1 MRRSKD
7 TCPVQ
12 VRMASP
18 RAPTSGV
25 RFQRFCITAK
35 RGFFCRESCVMR
47 TPWSIIRGLGIAA
60 FAAYIV
66 RAQLPEVAETALAEL
81 GVTYGKPGMGGF
93 VFVEG
98 RYLAPPYTVTRRGN
112 GIFINRIQVEQP
124 VGWPRGVEP
133 ASAVRAVDADGDF
146 EAVAPEAAQPAPPQP
161 VAEDAQ
167 KKAVKSIDDLF
178 ADEEEPA
185 AAPQPAAAKPMA
197 AAAEQVTQ
205 DPEDR
210 ARDKTQVIEGLDR
223 IRAGYEQALTR
234 GEIFFFN
241 QRHNRVNGTYGTART
256 LMGVLPKALRYA
268 ESPIDL
274 QNRLKQGGVYFLD
287 IGICG
292 ELFKNRNTFP
302 LLEERLRKIE
312 ADEALEAM
320 KKKAERPW

>member
-35 RGFFCRESCVMR
+35 WGFFCRITTDMY
-47 TPWSIIRGLGIAA
+47 TPWIVRVVGIAA
-60 FAAYIV
+60 VAACAA
-66 RAQLPEVAETALAEL
+66 RAQLPEVTEAALAEL
-81 GVTYGKPGMGGF
+81 GIAYGVPGMSGF

-112 GIFINRIQVEQP
+112 GIFINRVQVEQP

-133 ASAVRAVDADGDF
+133 ASAAHAVDADGDF
-146 EAVAPEAAQPAPPQP
+146 EAVAPEAAQPAPAQP

-185 AAPQPAAAKPMA
+185 AAPQPAAARPAPA
-197 AAAEQVTQ
+197 ASTQAARS
-205 DPEDR
+205 PEDH
-210 ARDKTQVIEGLDR
+210 ARDKAQVVEGLDR
-223 IRAGYEQALTR
+223 IRAGYEQALSR
-234 GEIFFFN
+234 GEIFFFG
-241 QRHNRVNGTYGTART
+241 QRHNRINGTYGTART

-268 ESPIDL
+268 ESPLDL
-274 QNRLKQGGVYFLD
+274 QHRLKQGGVYFLD

>member
-12 VRMASP
+12 VRIASP

-35 RGFFCRESCVMR
+35 WGFFCRKATDMY
-47 TPWSIIRGLGIAA
+47 TPWIVRVVGIAA
-60 FAAYIV
+60 VAVFAA
-66 RAQLPEVAETALAEL
+66 RAQLPEITETALAEL
-81 GVTYGKPGMGGF
+81 GIAYGVPGMSGF

-112 GIFINRIQVEQP
+112 GIFVNRVQVEQP
-124 VGWPRGVEP
+124 VVWPRGVEP
-133 ASAVRAVDADGDF
+133 ASAARAVDADGDF
-146 EAVAPEAAQPAPPQP
+146 EAVAPEAAQPAPAQP

-185 AAPQPAAAKPMA
+185 AAPQPAAARPAPA
-197 AAAEQVTQ
+197 ASTQ
-205 DPEDR
+205 AVRSPEDH
-210 ARDKTQVIEGLDR
+210 ARDKAQVIEGLDR
-223 IRAGYEQALTR
+223 IRAGYEQALSR
-234 GEIFFFN
+234 GEIFFFG

-268 ESPIDL
+268 ESPLDL

-320 KKKAERPW
+320 KKKAARPW

>member
-12 VRMASP
+12 VRIASP

-35 RGFFCRESCVMR
+35 WGFFCRKATDMY
-47 TPWSIIRGLGIAA
+47 TPWIVRVVGIAA
-60 FAAYIV
+60 VAVFAA
-66 RAQLPEVAETALAEL
+66 RAQLPEITETALAEL
-81 GVTYGKPGMGGF
+81 GIAYGVPGMSGF

-112 GIFINRIQVEQP
+112 GIFVNRVQVEQP
-124 VGWPRGVEP
+124 VVWPRGVEP
-133 ASAVRAVDADGDF
+133 ASAARAVDADGDF
-146 EAVAPEAAQPAPPQP
+146 ETVAPEAAQPAPAQP

-185 AAPQPAAAKPMA
+185 AAPQPAAARPAPA
-197 AAAEQVTQ
+197 ASTQ
-205 DPEDR
+205 AVRSPEDH
-210 ARDKTQVIEGLDR
+210 ARDKAQVIEGLDR
-223 IRAGYEQALTR
+223 IRAGYEQALSR
-234 GEIFFFN
+234 GEIFFFG

-268 ESPIDL
+268 ESPLDL

-320 KKKAERPW
+320 KKKAARPW

>member
-1 MRRSKD
+1 
-7 TCPVQ
+7 V
-12 VRMASP
+12 
-18 RAPTSGV
+18 
-25 RFQRFCITAK
+25 
-35 RGFFCRESCVMR
+35 
-47 TPWSIIRGLGIAA
+47 GIAA
-60 FAAYIV
+60 VAVFAA
-66 RAQLPEVAETALAEL
+66 RAQLPEITETALAEL
-81 GVTYGKPGMGGF
+81 GIAYGVPGMSGF

-112 GIFINRIQVEQP
+112 GIFVNRVQVEQP
-124 VGWPRGVEP
+124 VVWPRGVEP
-133 ASAVRAVDADGDF
+133 ASAARAVDADGDF
-146 EAVAPEAAQPAPPQP
+146 ETVAPEAAQPAPAQP

-185 AAPQPAAAKPMA
+185 AAPQPAAARPAPA
-197 AAAEQVTQ
+197 ASTQ
-205 DPEDR
+205 AVRSPEDH
-210 ARDKTQVIEGLDR
+210 ARDKAQVIEGLDR
-223 IRAGYEQALTR
+223 IRAGYEQALSR
-234 GEIFFFN
+234 GEIFFFG

-268 ESPIDL
+268 ESPLDL

-312 ADEALEAM
+312 ADEALEAI
-320 KKKAERPW
+320 KKKAARPW

>member
-12 VRMASP
+12 DRMASP

-35 RGFFCRESCVMR
+35 WGFFCRKATDMY
-47 TPWSIIRGLGIAA
+47 TPWIVRVVGIAA
-60 FAAYIV
+60 VAVFAA
-66 RAQLPEVAETALAEL
+66 RAQLPEITETALAEL
-81 GVTYGKPGMGGF
+81 GIAYGVPGMSGF

-112 GIFINRIQVEQP
+112 GIFVNRVQVEQP
-124 VGWPRGVEP
+124 VVWPRGVEP
-133 ASAVRAVDADGDF
+133 ASAARAVDADGDF
-146 EAVAPEAAQPAPPQP
+146 ETVAPEAAQPAPAQP

-185 AAPQPAAAKPMA
+185 AAPQPAAARPAPA
-197 AAAEQVTQ
+197 ASTQ
-205 DPEDR
+205 AVRSPEDH
-210 ARDKTQVIEGLDR
+210 ARDKAQVIEGLDR
-223 IRAGYEQALTR
+223 IRAGYEQALSR
-234 GEIFFFN
+234 GEIFFFG

-268 ESPIDL
+268 ESPLDL

-320 KKKAERPW
+320 KKKAARPW

>member
-35 RGFFCRESCVMR
+35 WGFFCRKATDMY
-47 TPWSIIRGLGIAA
+47 TPWIVRVVGIAA
-60 FAAYIV
+60 VAVFAA
-66 RAQLPEVAETALAEL
+66 RAQLPEITETALAEL
-81 GVTYGKPGMGGF
+81 GIAYGVPGMSGF

-112 GIFINRIQVEQP
+112 GIFVNRVQVEQP
-124 VGWPRGVEP
+124 VVWPRGVEP
-133 ASAVRAVDADGDF
+133 ASAARAVDADGDF
-146 EAVAPEAAQPAPPQP
+146 ETVAPEAAQPAPAQP

-185 AAPQPAAAKPMA
+185 AAPQPAAARPAPA
-197 AAAEQVTQ
+197 ASTQ
-205 DPEDR
+205 AVRSPEDH
-210 ARDKTQVIEGLDR
+210 ARDKAQVIEGLDR
-223 IRAGYEQALTR
+223 IRAGYEQALSR
-234 GEIFFFN
+234 GEIFFFG

-268 ESPIDL
+268 ESPLDL

-320 KKKAERPW
+320 KKKAARPW

>member
-1 MRRSKD
+1 MY
-7 TCPVQ
+7 
-12 VRMASP
+12 
-18 RAPTSGV
+18 
-25 RFQRFCITAK
+25 
-35 RGFFCRESCVMR
+35 
-47 TPWSIIRGLGIAA
+47 TPWIVRVVGIAA
-60 FAAYIV
+60 VAVFAA
-66 RAQLPEVAETALAEL
+66 RAQLPEITETALAEL
-81 GVTYGKPGMGGF
+81 GIAYGVPGMSGF

-112 GIFINRIQVEQP
+112 GIFVNRVQVEQP
-124 VGWPRGVEP
+124 VVWPRGVEP
-133 ASAVRAVDADGDF
+133 ASAARAVDADGDF
-146 EAVAPEAAQPAPPQP
+146 ETVAPEAAQPAPAQP

-185 AAPQPAAAKPMA
+185 AAPQPAAARPAPA
-197 AAAEQVTQ
+197 ASTQ
-205 DPEDR
+205 AVRSPEDH
-210 ARDKTQVIEGLDR
+210 ARDKAQVIEGLDR
-223 IRAGYEQALTR
+223 IRAGYEQALSR
-234 GEIFFFN
+234 GEIFFFG

-268 ESPIDL
+268 ESPLDL

-320 KKKAERPW
+320 KKKAARPW

>member
-12 VRMASP
+12 DRMASP

-35 RGFFCRESCVMR
+35 WGFFCRKATDMY
-47 TPWSIIRGLGIAA
+47 TPWIVRVVGIAA
-60 FAAYIV
+60 VAVFAA
-66 RAQLPEVAETALAEL
+66 RAQLPEITETALAEL
-81 GVTYGKPGMGGF
+81 GIAYGVPGMSGF

-112 GIFINRIQVEQP
+112 GIFVNRVQVEQP
-124 VGWPRGVEP
+124 VVWPRGVEP
-133 ASAVRAVDADGDF
+133 ASAARAVDADGDF
-146 EAVAPEAAQPAPPQP
+146 EAVAPEAAQPAPAQP

-185 AAPQPAAAKPMA
+185 AAPQPAAARPAPA
-197 AAAEQVTQ
+197 ASTQ
-205 DPEDR
+205 AVRSPEDH
-210 ARDKTQVIEGLDR
+210 ARDKAQVIEGLDR
-223 IRAGYEQALTR
+223 IRAGYEQALSR
-234 GEIFFFN
+234 GEIFFFG

-268 ESPIDL
+268 ESPLDL

-320 KKKAERPW
+320 KKKAARPW

>member
-12 VRMASP
+12 VRIASP

-35 RGFFCRESCVMR
+35 WGFFCRKATDMY
-47 TPWSIIRGLGIAA
+47 TPWIVRVVGIAA
-60 FAAYIV
+60 VAVFAA
-66 RAQLPEVAETALAEL
+66 RAQLPEITETALAEL
-81 GVTYGKPGMGGF
+81 GIAYGVPGMSGF

-112 GIFINRIQVEQP
+112 GIFVNRVQVEQP
-124 VGWPRGVEP
+124 VVWPRGVEP
-133 ASAVRAVDADGDF
+133 ASAARAVDADGDF
-146 EAVAPEAAQPAPPQP
+146 ETVAPEAAQPAPAQP

-185 AAPQPAAAKPMA
+185 AAPQPAAARPAPA
-197 AAAEQVTQ
+197 ASTQ
-205 DPEDR
+205 AVRSPEDH
-210 ARDKTQVIEGLDR
+210 ARDKAQVIEGLDR
-223 IRAGYEQALTR
+223 IRAGYEQALSR
-234 GEIFFFN
+234 GEIFFFG

-268 ESPIDL
+268 ESPLDL

-320 KKKAERPW
+320 KKKAVRPW

>member
-1 MRRSKD
+1 MRHSKD
-7 TCPVQ
+7 TCTVQ
-12 VRMASP
+12 VRIASP

-35 RGFFCRESCVMR
+35 WGFFCRKATDMY
-47 TPWSIIRGLGIAA
+47 TPWIVRVVGIAA
-60 FAAYIV
+60 VAVFAA
-66 RAQLPEVAETALAEL
+66 RAQLPEITETALAEL
-81 GVTYGKPGMGGF
+81 GIAYGVPGMSGF

-112 GIFINRIQVEQP
+112 GIFVNRVQVEQP
-124 VGWPRGVEP
+124 VVWPRGVEP
-133 ASAVRAVDADGDF
+133 ASAARAVDADGDF
-146 EAVAPEAAQPAPPQP
+146 EAVAPEAAQPAPAQP

-185 AAPQPAAAKPMA
+185 AAPQPAAARPAPA
-197 AAAEQVTQ
+197 ASTQ
-205 DPEDR
+205 AVRSPEDH
-210 ARDKTQVIEGLDR
+210 ARDKAQVIEGLDR
-223 IRAGYEQALTR
+223 IRAGYEQALSR
-234 GEIFFFN
+234 GEIFFFG

-268 ESPIDL
+268 ESPLDL

-320 KKKAERPW
+320 KKKAARPW

>member
-12 VRMASP
+12 VRIASP

-35 RGFFCRESCVMR
+35 WGFFCRKATDMY
-47 TPWSIIRGLGIAA
+47 TPWIVRVVGIAA
-60 FAAYIV
+60 VAVFAA
-66 RAQLPEVAETALAEL
+66 RAQLPEITETALAEL
-81 GVTYGKPGMGGF
+81 GIAYGVPGMSGF

-112 GIFINRIQVEQP
+112 GIFVNRVQVEQP
-124 VGWPRGVEP
+124 VVWPRGVEP
-133 ASAVRAVDADGDF
+133 ASAARAVDADGDF
-146 EAVAPEAAQPAPPQP
+146 ETVAPEAAQPAPAQP

-185 AAPQPAAAKPMA
+185 AAPQPAAARPAPA
-197 AAAEQVTQ
+197 ASTQ
-205 DPEDR
+205 AVRSPEDH
-210 ARDKTQVIEGLDR
+210 ARDKAQVIEGLDR
-223 IRAGYEQALTR
+223 IRAGYEQALSR
-234 GEIFFFN
+234 GEIFFFG

-268 ESPIDL
+268 ESPLDL

-320 KKKAERPW
+320 KKKAARAW

>member
-12 VRMASP
+12 VRIASP

-35 RGFFCRESCVMR
+35 WGFFCRKATDMY
-47 TPWSIIRGLGIAA
+47 TPWIVRVVGIAA
-60 FAAYIV
+60 VAVFAA
-66 RAQLPEVAETALAEL
+66 RAQLPEITETALAEL
-81 GVTYGKPGMGGF
+81 GIAYGVPGMSGF

-112 GIFINRIQVEQP
+112 GIFVNRVQVEQP
-124 VGWPRGVEP
+124 VVWPRGVEP
-133 ASAVRAVDADGDF
+133 ASAARAIDADGDF
-146 EAVAPEAAQPAPPQP
+146 ETVAPEAAQPAPAQP

-185 AAPQPAAAKPMA
+185 AAPQPAAARPAPA
-197 AAAEQVTQ
+197 ASTQ
-205 DPEDR
+205 AVRSPEDH
-210 ARDKTQVIEGLDR
+210 ARDKAQVIEGLDR
-223 IRAGYEQALTR
+223 IRAGYEQALSR
-234 GEIFFFN
+234 GEIFFFG

-268 ESPIDL
+268 ESPLDL

-320 KKKAERPW
+320 KKKAARPW